1 MTGLRERQ
9 KAGRREGI
17 LKAAAILF
25 RRDGFA
31 ATSIEQIAE
40 RAELSAG
47 TVYNYFASKGDLLLA
62 LVALDGAQVRA
73 AGSRHVARPPSDPI
87 AAVNAL
93 LEGYVDHALV
103 HLDKRMWRQ
112 MMGIALSFSETGL
125 GAGYRALDRK
135 LAGQVGDLCLAL
147 QERGDIPARI
157 DCRDAG
163 EVLFYVCN
171 SLFMEFV
178 ADDGMTLAAMKRR
191 MQRQVKLVFRGLRDA
206 GETKTKRRVSVANH
220 RAVAN
225 GPTLTPALSR
235 KRERESERSA
245 S

>member
-1 MTGLRERQ
+1 MGGLRERQ
-9 KAGRREGI
+9 KAGRRESI
-17 LKAAAILF
+17 LKAAAVLF

-40 RAELSAG
+40 LAELSAG

-62 LVALDGAQVRA
+62 LVALDGTQVRG
-73 AGSRHVARPPSDPI
+73 AGARHVTRPLADPV
-87 AAVNAL
+87 AATNAL

-112 MMGIALSFSETGL
+112 MMGIALSFSETEL

-135 LAGQVGDLCLAL
+135 LAGQVADLCTAL
-147 QERGDIPARI
+147 QERGDIPVGV

-178 ADDGMTLAAMKRR
+178 ADDAMTLAAMKRR
-191 MQRQVKLVFRGLRDA
+191 MQRQVKLVFRGLQDA
-206 GETKTKRRVSVANH
+206 SEAKPKRRVSTAPNH
-220 RAVAN
+220 RVAV
-225 GPTLTPALSR
+225 S
-235 KRERESERSA
+235 
-245 S
+245 

>member
-17 LKAAAILF
+17 IKAAALLF

-73 AGSRHVARPPSDPI
+73 AGARHVARPVSDPV

-112 MMGIALSFSETGL
+112 MMGIALSFSETEL
-125 GAGYRALDRK
+125 GSGYRALDRK
-135 LAGQVGDLCLAL
+135 LAGQVGDLCATL
-147 QERGDIPARI
+147 QERGDIPAGV
-157 DCRDAG
+157 DCKDAG

-178 ADDGMTLAAMKRR
+178 ADDALTLAAMKKR
-191 MQRQVKLVFRGLRDA
+191 MQRQVKLVFRGLQEP
-206 GETKTKRRVSVANH
+206 GEVKVKRRASSAANH
-220 RAVAN
+220 RATAN
-225 GPTLTPALSR
+225 
-235 KRERESERSA
+235 
-245 S
+245 

>member
-9 KAGRREGI
+9 KAGRRRDI
-17 LKAAAILF
+17 LDAAASLF
-25 RRDGFA
+25 KREGFA

-73 AGSRHVARPPSDPI
+73 AGARHVARPAGDPV

-112 MMGIALSFSETGL
+112 MMG
-125 GAGYRALDRK
+125 
-135 LAGQVGDLCLAL
+135 
-147 QERGDIPARI
+147 
-157 DCRDAG
+157 
-163 EVLFYVCN
+163 
-171 SLFMEFV
+171 
-178 ADDGMTLAAMKRR
+178 
-191 MQRQVKLVFRGLRDA
+191 
-206 GETKTKRRVSVANH
+206 
-220 RAVAN
+220 
-225 GPTLTPALSR
+225 
-235 KRERESERSA
+235 
-245 S
+245 

>member
-1 MTGLRERQ
+1 MAGLRERQ
-9 KAGRREGI
+9 KAGRRESI
-17 LKAAAILF
+17 LKAAALLF

-47 TVYNYFASKGDLLLA
+47 TVYNYFNSKGDLLLA

-73 AGSRHVARPPSDPI
+73 AGARHVGRPASDPI
-87 AAVNAL
+87 AAVQTL

-112 MMGIALSFSETGL
+112 MMGIALSFSETQL

-135 LAGQVGDLCLAL
+135 LAAQVGDLCLAL
-147 QERGDIPARI
+147 QERGDIPAGVN
-157 DCRDAG
+157 CSDAG

-171 SLFMEFV
+171 SLFVEFV
-178 ADDGMTLAAMKRR
+178 ADDAMTLAAMKRR
-191 MQRQVKLVFRGLRDA
+191 MQRQVKLVFRGLRNSA
-206 GETKTKRRVSVANH
+206 EARTKRRPSASTNH
-220 RAVAN
+220 RLAAN
-225 GPTLTPALSR
+225 
-235 KRERESERSA
+235 
-245 S
+245 